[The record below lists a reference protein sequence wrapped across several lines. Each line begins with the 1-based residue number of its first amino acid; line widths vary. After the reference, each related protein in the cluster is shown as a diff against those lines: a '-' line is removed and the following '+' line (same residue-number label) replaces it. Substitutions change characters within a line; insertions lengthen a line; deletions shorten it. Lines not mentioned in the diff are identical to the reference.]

1 MVAHKRVQ
9 RLIFFAYCSVIF
21 LGLNASAYS
30 YPVLD
35 AVQGLPNPE
44 LVTVYPDDADKN
56 LYYFVPT
63 SVSLVRDE
71 DGKPRLG
78 VQYWGLTAPDPE
90 GAGAA
95 LTFSVRPAYDKKV
108 VDDVA
113 AAVKNVNPNASFAFP
128 TLVDSKMEIL
138 LNGAFHSKNQDTS
151 EPSVKGGTVDATQA
165 FTVSLTNIGGR
176 AFAQG
181 VAPDSDVLGAR
192 YTFKFTGVEKRLH
205 AKITVYTK
213 RVYDHFKATANTSSW
228 WGMVKTSWSV
238 DWQKLVNEG
247 SIVIDILEGG
257 ETDKDA
263 YMLEV
268 FKSLVEAKIGEKGM
282 FEPKLKPGGIASAPE
297 ASNWGWGFSGGGGW
311 EHLEETVNFAFEINT
326 QKLADREF
334 SVGLS
339 FNAVCARYPDSF
351 ADLTLVGNHCID
363 QASFGATAKALREC
377 VDAKLERLL
386 KLKEEGKISDAVW
399 EKQTEK
405 AMDDVCIPEDRI
417 SAAMGVEF
425 DANGLANI
433 EECIGHQL
441 STLRSLADAGE
452 ISGETWER
460 STISVLNMPCRSA
473 SLQPPALQ
481 SVTSV
486 FRGLQ

>member
-1 MVAHKRVQ
+1 M
-9 RLIFFAYCSVIF
+9 
-21 LGLNASAYS
+21 
-30 YPVLD
+30 
-35 AVQGLPNPE
+35 
-44 LVTVYPDDADKN
+44 
-56 LYYFVPT
+56 
-63 SVSLVRDE
+63 
-71 DGKPRLG
+71 
-78 VQYWGLTAPDPE
+78 
-90 GAGAA
+90 
-95 LTFSVRPAYDKKV
+95 
-108 VDDVA
+108 
-113 AAVKNVNPNASFAFP
+113 
-128 TLVDSKMEIL
+128 
-138 LNGAFHSKNQDTS
+138 
-151 EPSVKGGTVDATQA
+151 
-165 FTVSLTNIGGR
+165 
-176 AFAQG
+176 
-181 VAPDSDVLGAR
+181 
-192 YTFKFTGVEKRLH
+192 
-205 AKITVYTK
+205 
-213 RVYDHFKATANTSSW
+213 
-228 WGMVKTSWSV
+228 
-238 DWQKLVNEG
+238 
-247 SIVIDILEGG
+247 
-257 ETDKDA
+257 
-263 YMLEV
+263 
-268 FKSLVEAKIGEKGM
+268 
-282 FEPKLKPGGIASAPE
+282 
-297 ASNWGWGFSGGGGW
+297 
-311 EHLEETVNFAFEINT
+311 NFAFEINT